1 MYGRRVLVPALT
13 AVLVIA
19 AVPLFAQRS
28 NNTTQKPPQR
38 APQEQQDVQALV
50 AAVDAALMSDVGITL
65 PAAGAPASTPIA
77 PKPLAFGA
85 GDRTEGGVS
94 VKWQSNHFLKGGT
107 GETYLPFTVALDRSQ
122 LAKGAA
128 LYVRIVNAEQAAAFG
143 AYTAASAAPTQGGK
157 ATPPARPT
165 FAWDS
170 VAFLDVPG
178 NGELSRA
185 VQLKPGQYV
194 AFVAAKEKSTAPAA
208 TPTAP
213 AATPAA
219 VGLLRHELVV
229 PDFNSGDLRTSSVII
244 AQSVETLTPS
254 AVNDQ
259 ESNPYVFGPMR
270 INPSLDGR
278 FAKSGELNVF
288 LWIYGAKEAATGKP
302 DVVIDFRFHQR
313 LAEGEKYFNRTE
325 PQQLNAQTLPAE
337 FSAAAGHQL
346 LSTLGVRLASFPAGD
361 YRLEIKVTDR
371 PTGRELTQ
379 SVNFSVVA

>member
-1 MYGRRVLVPALT
+1 MYGRRVLIPTLAV
-13 AVLVIA
+13 VLVIG
-19 AVPLFAQRS
+19 AVPLLAQRA
-28 NNTTQKPPQR
+28 TQKPPQR

-50 AAVDAALMSDVGITL
+50 TAVDAALMSDVGITP
-65 PAAGAPASTPIA
+65 PAAGAPPSAPLT

-107 GETYLPFTVALDRSQ
+107 GETYLPFTLAFDRSQ
-122 LAKGAA
+122 LPKGAA
-128 LYVRIVNAEQAAAFG
+128 LYVRIVSAEQAAAFG
-143 AYTAASAAPTQGGK
+143 AYTAAAAAPPQGNK
-157 ATPPARPT
+157 AAPPPRPT

-170 VAFLDVPG
+170 VAFLDVPAS
-178 NGELSRA
+178 GELSRA

-194 AFVAAKEKSTAPAA
+194 AFVAAKEKSAAPAA
-208 TPTAP
+208 ATAS
-213 AATPAA
+213 AA

-244 AQSVETLTPS
+244 AQSVETLPPS

-270 INPSLDGR
+270 ISPSFDGR

-346 LSTLGVRLASFPAGD
+346 LSTLGIRLTSFPVGD

-379 SVNFSVVA
+379 SVNFSVIA

>member
-1 MYGRRVLVPALT
+1 MYGRRVLIPALT
-13 AVLVIA
+13 VVLVIA
-19 AVPLFAQRS
+19 AVPLLAQRGNS
-28 NNTTQKPPQR
+28 ATQKPPQR

-50 AAVDAALMSDVGITL
+50 AAVDAALMSDVGITV
-65 PAAGAPASTPIA
+65 PAAGAPPSA
-77 PKPLAFGA
+77 PVTAKPLAFGA

-143 AYTAASAAPTQGGK
+143 AYTSAAAAPQGGK
-157 ATPPARPT
+157 AAPPRPT

-170 VAFLDVPG
+170 VAFLDVPAS
-178 NGELSRA
+178 GEISRA

-194 AFVAAKEKSTAPAA
+194 AFVAAKEKSAAAAAAPAG
-208 TPTAP
+208 
-213 AATPAA
+213 

-244 AQSVETLTPS
+244 AQSVETLSPS

-270 INPSLDGR
+270 ITPSFDGR

-288 LWIYGAKEAATGKP
+288 LWIYGAKEAASGKP
-302 DVVIDFRFHQR
+302 DVLIDFRFHQR

-337 FSAAAGHQL
+337 FSTAAGHQL
-346 LSTLGVRLASFPAGD
+346 LSTLGVRLTSFPVGD